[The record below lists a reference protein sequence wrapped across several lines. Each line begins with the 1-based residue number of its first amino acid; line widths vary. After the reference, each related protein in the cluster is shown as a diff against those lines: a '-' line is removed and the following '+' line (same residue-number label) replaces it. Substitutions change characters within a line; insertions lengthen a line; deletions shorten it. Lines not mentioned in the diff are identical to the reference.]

1 MEPVPTWPVPF
12 LPKALQPGSFHQK
25 DSQSTQHT
33 VSHSASLQGFSE
45 NQYFK
50 QKPKV
55 THTFDPGF
63 VLAVRGGK
71 WEEGRREENQSSSS
85 EEDAGLRS
93 TRRTTSYKNSPA
105 LQAEAGWIGR

>member
-55 THTFDPGF
+55 TPTFDPGF
-63 VLAVRGGK
+63 VLAVIGK
-71 WEEGRREENQSSSS
+71 WEEAGERRTRAPAGRRMQACAPQ
-85 EEDAGLRS
+85 EDH
-93 TRRTTSYKNSPA
+93 
-105 LQAEAGWIGR
+105 